1 VVRTAIWR
9 IAIGLM
15 ATAWLGGASMAAE
28 PAQAG
33 TSAVAPEG
41 APDET
46 SDVEPTSAVGPEE
59 PPATEAIPPEQ
70 PGMEAV
76 PPGQREEGQPEQAPG
91 GTTLPD
97 AEQVF
102 EEGQPSTPVISS
114 NCWFAPDRWYVNADF
129 VVLNHDHALRD
140 TRFAFDA
147 ALGSFFSEQ
156 NLSLGITEGARYT
169 IGLWRC
175 QDTFGWD
182 HAIEASFTGLEDWHR
197 SFAFIGVLP
206 GTINTFQN
214 ILGLAGF
221 GGADGAFFYYKSQF
235 NSGGIDLRWTKRP
248 GKDALVYDPNG
259 FWKRQAE
266 DGSVFTFL
274 LGVHDAE
281 YDERFNYSVRKNNV
295 SPTVFGG
302 DYANHTTNNLL
313 GLHIGSELDYK
324 HDLWYAGIRGGSTF
338 CVNFAEVDA
347 NLKFVDSPATPAG
360 SNSQNGFHTGPA
372 AISELG
378 FVAGWQIR
386 PTLRLRTSYDFMW
399 LTSVARAP
407 DQVRLGAFQPNAIN
421 VSAGQMFTGMSLG
434 LEFNW

>member
-9 IAIGLM
+9 IAIGLL

-28 PAQAG
+28 PAPAD
-33 TSAVAPEG
+33 TSAVAPEA
-41 APDET
+41 APD
-46 SDVEPTSAVGPEE
+46 DTSAVEPASAVGSEE

-76 PPGQREEGQPEQAPG
+76 PPGQTEQGQPEQTAD
-91 GTTLPD
+91 GTTPPD

-102 EEGQPSTPVISS
+102 GEGQPCTPVISS

-129 VVLNHDHALRD
+129 VVLNHDRALRD
-140 TRFAFDA
+140 TRFAVDV
-147 ALGSFFSEQ
+147 ALQNFFTEQ

-175 QDTFGWD
+175 HDTFGWD

-197 SFAFIGVLP
+197 SYAIIGVFP
-206 GTINTFQN
+206 GAISTAGN
-214 ILGLAGF
+214 ILGLPGF
-221 GGADGAFFYYKSQF
+221 SNADGAFFYYKSQF
-235 NSGGIDLRWTKRP
+235 NSGGLDFHWTKRP
-248 GKDALVYDPNG
+248 GKDALVYDPDG

-266 DGSVFTFL
+266 DGYVFSFL

-281 YDERFNYSVRKNNV
+281 YDERFSISTRQNNV
-295 SPTVFGG
+295 SPTIFGG

-313 GLHIGSELDYK
+313 GLHVGSELDYK
-324 HDLWYAGIRGGSTF
+324 RDLWYVGLRGGSTV
-338 CVNFAEVDA
+338 CVNFADVDA
-347 NLKFVDSPATPAG
+347 CLSFVDQSHAAG
-360 SNSQNGFHTGPA
+360 SHTENGFHTGPA
-372 AISELG
+372 AVSEFG

-386 PTLRLRTSYDFMW
+386 PNLRLRTSYDFMW
-399 LTSVARAP
+399 LTSVARGP
-407 DQVRLGAFQPNAIN
+407 DQVHFGAFQPNAIN
-421 VSAGQMFTGMSLG
+421 VAGGQMFTGMSLG